1 MKSIK
6 RIFLILLAFTL
17 LFTLIACGG
26 GDEKCKH
33 ADKNKDGVCD
43 ECEVCIKHIDD
54 DEDGLC
60 DNCDEELDDGSE
72 VREGIALIADGEI
85 LFQIV
90 LGSDIGSVKM
100 LVDDF
105 ADFVE
110 ELGGE
115 LSVVTDDKKNKEA
128 DIEVLVGTVTSRG
141 KDYEYDRYSLGA
153 EGYAV
158 TALDETKIIISGGT
172 ESTLSDAFTKFTE
185 DILGIDDKTD
195 ELPDVTFTEDDE
207 ILEIQDDYR
216 ITGITIDGN
225 DLKGYKIVR
234 DWSVSEYKESI
245 EKLQDF
251 FYTKAGYYLPIV
263 SPEEAGDKYIS
274 FAHVGKNE
282 AGENGFRVRVED
294 GNLIIEC
301 AYNNLFARAFDEFY
315 NQNFTGK
322 QGDINIT
329 EFTSKEINISVVTY
343 EDFGAVGNGKTDDTE
358 AIRAAHN
365 AANAGGQKVLGTK
378 GKTYYVS
385 FTYDKPIPIM
395 TDVDWRGCKFIF
407 DASAITNENDGH
419 IFEISQT
426 KLMANEVLESSDSR
440 IVELNKPAEKGE
452 PVIKGIE
459 HGDEQ
464 TTKLDLGIGV
474 PAMLIVTNKNSRNY
488 MRWGLVDAR
497 GDEQKE
503 VVLVDKDGNIDPST
517 PFLLDYEKI
526 TSITIHRI
534 NVEAITIQNATIEHP
549 ASLINLGSGVYHAY
563 THGILITRPNTVV
576 KNITHI
582 ITGEI
587 AKNTP
592 VKVDK
597 NGLSYDVTG
606 EGYSYID
613 GKIYTNDG
621 KTEYKGTEVTPFTG
635 PSFSGIIDISETHN
649 VSVEDCVFQARYH
662 YVEGTYDIDVGASN
676 EVVFKNCIQ
685 SNFFDTSEECTRYNN
700 GVSTSPN
707 LTLCW
712 GIMGS
717 SYCKNLQYYD
727 CELTRFDAHRGVFNA
742 TIKGGKIAVFRLIGG
757 GTVTIEDIEIFR
769 THHSTEPFQL
779 REDYGATFYGTVIIR
794 NVIIR
799 DGKYSSDGKIGELS
813 GLFSA
818 PTAPWINGYVNHF
831 PNIIIDNIEAET
843 SSTELPIL
851 RTTTQTYDPMQEHY
865 PARCPIRQDVS
876 NPDAL
881 FTTYYE
887 TKNPNIVDEKP
898 DMFYYLEG
906 FKKVNK
912 LPNLLKNGEYTVVD
926 NKNGTYTV
934 VAAGVKN
941 INPYQPPE
949 FIEVYNM
956 KGKTNSNGKALSLVV
971 YDCNFFNN
979 TKIVDADGVVKRLKA
994 PK

>member
-1 MKSIK
+1 M
-6 RIFLILLAFTL
+6 LLALTL
-17 LFTLIACGG
+17 VLTLIACNGG
-26 GDEKCKH
+26 GDDTCKH
-33 ADKNKDGVCD
+33 EDEDEDGICD
-43 ECEVCIKHIDD
+43 LCDVCIEHIDD

-60 DNCDEELDDGSE
+60 DNCDAELEDEGG
-72 VREGIALIADGEI
+72 EGISLIADGEI

-90 LGSDIGSVKM
+90 YGSDLGSAKM
-100 LVDDF
+100 MVDDF
-105 ADFVE
+105 ADLIE
-110 ELGGE
+110 ELGFE
-115 LSVVTDDKKNKEA
+115 VSIVNDDKKTINE
-128 DIEVLVGTVTSRG
+128 DLVEILVGTVTSRG
-141 KDYEYDRYSLGA
+141 EEYEYDRYSLGA

-158 TALDETKIIISGGT
+158 TAIDENKIVVTGGSET
-172 ESTLSDAFTKFTE
+172 ALSDAFAKFVE
-185 DILGIDDKTD
+185 DILGIDEDTD

-207 ILEIQDDYR
+207 ILEIQDNYR
-216 ITGITIDGN
+216 ITGINIDGN
-225 DLKGYKIVR
+225 DLKGYQIVR
-234 DWSVSEYKESI
+234 DKSVSEYKNAI

-587 AKNTP
+587 KPDTP

-597 NGLSYDVTG
+597 NGLSYDVTS
-606 EGYSYID
+606 EGYSYKN
-613 GKIYTNDG
+613 GKIYTNNG
-621 KTEYKGTEVTPFTG
+621 KTEYLGTDVTPFTG
-635 PSFSGIIDISETHN
+635 PSFGGILSIAHTHN
-649 VSVEDCVFQARYH
+649 VTVENCVFQARYH
-662 YVEGTYDIDVGASN
+662 YEEGTYDISLGTAN
-676 EVVFKNCIQ
+676 QIVFKNCIQ
-685 SNFFDTSEECTRYNN
+685 SNFFDTRPEFTKFND
-700 GVSTSPN
+700 GQSTFPN
-707 LTLCW
+707 LALCW

-717 SYCKNLQYYD
+717 NYCKNLHYLD
-727 CELTRFDAHRGVFNA
+727 CELTRFDAHAGVLNGSV
-742 TIKGGKIAVFRLIGG
+742 IGGKIGVVRLIGG
-757 GTVTIEDIEIFR
+757 GTFTMEGVEVYR
-769 THHSTEPFQL
+769 AHHGTEPFQL
-779 REDYGATFYGTVIIR
+779 REDYGATFFGTVIIKD
-794 NVIIR
+794 VIIR
-799 DGKYSSDGKIGELS
+799 DGKYSSDGQYGELP
-813 GLFSA
+813 GLFWAPSA
-818 PTAPWINGYVNHF
+818 PWDNGYVNHF
-831 PNIIIDNIEAET
+831 PNLILDNIEIET
-843 SSTELPIL
+843 TSTEVPIL
-851 RTTTQTYDPMQEHY
+851 CTATQSYSTSEHF
-865 PARCPIRQDVS
+865 PARDPIKDDVS

-887 TKNPNIVDEKP
+887 TKNPNIVTEDP
-898 DMFYYLEG
+898 SRFPYLKG
-906 FKKVNK
+906 FKKVDK

-926 NKNGTYTV
+926 NGNETYTV

-941 INPYQPPE
+941 INVYQPPE
-949 FIEVYNM
+949 FIEIKNM
-956 KGKTNSNGKALSLVV
+956 KGKKNTDGKALSLTI
-971 YDCNFFNN
+971 YDCKFFKN
-979 TKIVDADGVVKRLKA
+979 TKIIDEDGVLKKVKV